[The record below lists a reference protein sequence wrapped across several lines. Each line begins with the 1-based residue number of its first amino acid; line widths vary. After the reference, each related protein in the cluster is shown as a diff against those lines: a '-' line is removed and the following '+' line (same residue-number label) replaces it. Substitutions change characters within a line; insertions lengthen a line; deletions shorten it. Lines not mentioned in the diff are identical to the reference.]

1 MKILAIG
8 DVVGTRSIDYLR
20 EKLPEIRKQ
29 HNIDFV
35 TANGENASEIHGI
48 SEKSACDLFA
58 AGVDFITLGNHAF
71 GRRDIYTMLG
81 DARGIIR
88 PANYP
93 PLAPGGGY
101 DILKICGYRVLCINI
116 LGTAFM
122 EPLACPFATVDRIL
136 EREAG
141 KYEFSMMDI
150 HAETTS
156 EKQALA
162 LNFDGRINKMY
173 GTHTHVQTA
182 DERILPAA
190 RHISPTSE

>member
-1 MKILAIG
+1 M
-8 DVVGTRSIDYLR
+8 
-20 EKLPEIRKQ
+20 
-29 HNIDFV
+29 
-35 TANGENASEIHGI
+35 
-48 SEKSACDLFA
+48 
-58 AGVDFITLGNHAF
+58 
-71 GRRDIYTMLG
+71 
-81 DARGIIR
+81 
-88 PANYP
+88 
-93 PLAPGGGY
+93 
-101 DILKICGYRVLCINI
+101 LCINI

-162 LNFDGRINKMY
+162 LYFDGRINIMY

-182 DERILPAA
+182 DERILPGGSAYITDIGMTGPADGVIGCSA
-190 RHISPTSE
+190 REVIERFRTKMPTFCCI